1 MERKT
6 FIPLFFALLLFSCK
20 LADLR
25 PQILNSAGDNPDLK
39 KKALFLINNP
49 AEQRLTPED
58 WKNYK
63 QIQFT
68 VKDVWHSKFVKFF
81 TPIKENE
88 QRLKVQI
95 DFEKDT
101 IEAELLNGPEKGL
114 VYGLAKKEPYQI
126 AHDTGKVFTGDDE
139 VRIYLESL
147 RLYLLMV
154 WKIREY
160 EILLYSGE
168 MQKVGKTY
176 DSAYATTGVL
186 EANPDS
192 DQYLAYYDK
201 ESGALE
207 WVEFTYREL
216 FSWYKGVLKFGYY
229 EDWNGKL
236 FPKRISIL
244 ASFEDQ
250 DFVHEIRIERIEV
263 PKKPLTEEQIIQEQ
277 N

>member
-1 MERKT
+1 MQKNP
-6 FIPLFFALLLFSCK
+6 IFFLSIIVFAFSCK

-25 PQILNSAGDNPDLK
+25 PVIIATAGKNPDLQ
-39 KKALFLINNP
+39 KKAVLLINNP
-49 AEQRLTPED
+49 SDIKLVPED
-58 WKNYK
+58 WTKYK

-68 VKDVWHSKFVKFF
+68 LKDVWHSKLVKFF

-88 QRLKVQI
+88 QRMKVHI

-101 IEAELLNGPEKGL
+101 IEVEMLNGQNKGI
-114 VYGLAKKEPYQI
+114 VYGLVKKDAYQI
-126 AHDTGKVFTGDDE
+126 APDTGKVFTGDDE

-147 RLYLLMV
+147 RLYLLLA
-154 WKIREY
+154 WKIRDY

-168 MQKVGKTY
+168 AERLGKNYETV
-176 DSAYATTGVL
+176 YATTVQA
-186 EANPDS
+186 EATPDT
-192 DQYLAYYDK
+192 DQYLAYY
-201 ESGALE
+201 ERETGAVE

-216 FSWYKGVLKFGYY
+216 FSWYRGVIKFGYY

-236 FPKRISIL
+236 YPRRITIL
-244 ASFEDQ
+244 DKFADV
-250 DFVHEIRIERIEV
+250 DFVHEIRIERIEL